1 MTDHVV
7 EPLGQEAAQRVG
19 NLARAAC
26 PFPSLAGAAPSQL
39 RVPKDRRTADIVGI
53 LELQSVRLHVV
64 HAHAPLTGA
73 AAPAHEKAY
82 FVGAGEA
89 ELGLDVAP
97 GSSVFWWVVWLFSL
111 ATIDCVLGR
120 LACRVCHY
128 QTLKS

>member
-1 MTDHVV
+1 M
-7 EPLGQEAAQRVG
+7 GQEAAQRVG

-26 PFPSLAGAAPSQL
+26 PFPSPAGAAPSQL

-73 AAPAHEKAY
+73 AAPAHEIAY

-89 ELGLDVAP
+89 EPVLGLDGAP
-97 GSSVFWWVVWLFSL
+97 GSSVFWWVVWL
-111 ATIDCVLGR
+111 A
-120 LACRVCHY
+120 
-128 QTLKS
+128 